1 MGDTDGG
8 GGEID
13 TVLLELGLF
22 VGNHIYTVFRA
33 VYRFSLRLDQSAS
46 LVSRSANA
54 SFPLRR
60 ENSGLGIIRQP
71 VAFEV

>member
-33 VYRFSLRLDQSAS
+33 VNRVGLRLDRSAS

-54 SFPLRR
+54 SSLRR
-60 ENSGLGIIRQP
+60 RETSGSGIIRWP
-71 VAFEV
+71 IGFEV